1 MGMIGR
7 AQNVLPLAAEAAN
20 CIKRA
25 LPRVHA
31 VELEGMGHMVPV
43 THPEI
48 FGAMVS
54 RFLDRHRPFHLADVS
69 GVFPKPQGAAPAA
82 G

>member
-1 MGMIGR
+1 
-7 AQNVLPLAAEAAN
+7 
-20 CIKRA
+20 
-25 LPRVHA
+25 
-31 VELEGMGHMVPV
+31 MVPV

-69 GVFPKPQGAAPAA
+69 GVFPRPQGTAPAA